1 MASQDAFGLIIRV
14 LNSEATLFLCTWI
27 YSFLGKFHKA
37 ILCNKQLFRMG
48 EALGG
53 SGEWSEVEFPCKYD
67 HRADC
72 AKAVKLWPKFWT

>member
-53 SGEWSEVEFPCKYD
+53 SGE
-67 HRADC
+67 
-72 AKAVKLWPKFWT
+72 